1 MLAKAASALR
11 VESLMSVMGLF
22 RLEAGGDGRGVDLNP
37 LLMMN
42 VQASALG
49 DLAVSLQ
56 PAGKGVALGPLGA
69 GLGGGQ
75 PARLHP

>member
-1 MLAKAASALR
+1 MVAKAASALR

-22 RLEAGGDGRGVDLNP
+22 RFEAGGDGRGVDLGP

-56 PAGKGVALGPLGA
+56 PAGQGVALGSFGA